1 MKWKTGFP
9 EKSGKVLGVSGHG
22 GMYLLNYS
30 AKYKLFN
37 VYDSDELDIA
47 VDDSIRIVKWIPV
60 EDLLSLEVE

>member
-30 AKYKLFN
+30 SKHKLFN
-37 VYDSDELDIA
+37 AYDSDELDTAI
-47 VDDSIRIVKWIPV
+47 DDSIKIVKWIPV
-60 EDLLSLEVE
+60 EDLLNLEVE